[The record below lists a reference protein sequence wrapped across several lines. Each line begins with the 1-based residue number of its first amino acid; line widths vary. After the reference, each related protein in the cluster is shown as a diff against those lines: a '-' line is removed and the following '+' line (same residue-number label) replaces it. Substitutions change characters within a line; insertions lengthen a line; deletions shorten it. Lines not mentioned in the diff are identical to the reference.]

1 MDVPNLVIDLRQL
14 RSDALCG
21 HLSVEQLL
29 DIIDRQQ
36 QTVNRLQADRQRL
49 MQRLAQYEPET
60 KTETQTPTAN
70 AANTNTNANASYS
83 VDAETKRRRGRKR
96 RKKSPGRTPTEVKF
110 ADADR
115 CEDIYPDGIPKRQ
128 CQLVRERA
136 IWRIE
141 DGKAVRVGYRIF
153 AGPDGKE
160 PRIPGVTPRCE
171 YGIEILV
178 VLAFLV
184 YLIGISLDKACQVL
198 HFFCH
203 LPLAKSQ
210 ADALLRQLAQHWDEE
225 FDTLCALIAHA
236 AIVYM
241 DETGWKVGTEGCS
254 LWAFASKLHRVFLF
268 GCHKDDATLD
278 TILPPDVFDGI
289 GVSDDAGV
297 YQNRF
302 VQAQKCWAHL
312 LRKAIKLALLYP
324 DNTKYQSV
332 LEQLLAIYHAGKRAA
347 ADGRLGEAGRKKRV
361 AELEGKLCD
370 LLVPYQ
376 QETTSTMQPH
386 ERDFTNLV
394 NELLR
399 LVMAEE
405 LFTFVLEPEVD
416 GTNNLSERE
425 LRGSALDRKAGRT
438 NKTAKGAHRRS
449 VIVSV
454 LQSLRMNLQDFR
466 LTTVLEEVT
475 RWMKEGISLFA
486 EQWQTL
492 QNTKPP
498 PQPSG

>member
-1 MDVPNLVIDLRQL
+1 MDAPLVIDLRQL
-14 RSDALCG
+14 RIDALAG
-21 HLSVEQLL
+21 RVPVEQLL
-29 DIIDRQQ
+29 DVIDRQQ
-36 QTVNRLQADRQRL
+36 ETIKRLQADRLRL
-49 MQRLAQYEPET
+49 TQRLAQYEPEAA
-60 KTETQTPTAN
+60 KKAKKPTAN
-70 AANTNTNANASYS
+70 ANDYS
-83 VDAETKRRRGRKR
+83 VDAENQRRGPRKR

-115 CEDIYPDGIPKRQ
+115 IVDVYPDGIPKRQ

-136 IWRIE
+136 VWRIE

-203 LPLAKSQ
+203 VPLAKSQ
-210 ADALLRQLAQHWDEE
+210 ADALLRQLATHWDEE

-241 DETGWKVGTEGCS
+241 DETGWKVGSAGCS
-254 LWAFASKLHRVFLF
+254 LWAFASQLHRVFLF

-278 TILPPDVFDGI
+278 TILPPDVFEGI

-324 DNTKYQSV
+324 DSKKYQSFLDHL
-332 LEQLLAIYHAGKRAA
+332 LEIYRDGKRAA
-347 ADGRLGEAGRKKRV
+347 ADGRLGEEGRKKRV
-361 AELEGKLCD
+361 ADLEGRLCE
-370 LLVPYQ
+370 LLLRYPK
-376 QETTSTMQPH
+376 ETTPTMSPH

-394 NELLR
+394 NELGR

-405 LFTFVLEPEVD
+405 LFTFVLEPELD
-416 GTNNLSERE
+416 ATNNLSERE
-425 LRGSALDRKAGRT
+425 LRGPALDRKAGRT
-438 NKTAKGAHRRS
+438 NKTATGAHRRS

-454 LQSLRMNLQDFR
+454 LQSLRMNLDTFS
-466 LTTVLEEVT
+466 LTTVLQEVT
-475 RWMKEGISLFA
+475 RWMQEGISLFA
-486 EQWQTL
+486 EQWQAI
-492 QNTKPP
+492 NAAKAP
-498 PQPSG
+498 PQPTTG